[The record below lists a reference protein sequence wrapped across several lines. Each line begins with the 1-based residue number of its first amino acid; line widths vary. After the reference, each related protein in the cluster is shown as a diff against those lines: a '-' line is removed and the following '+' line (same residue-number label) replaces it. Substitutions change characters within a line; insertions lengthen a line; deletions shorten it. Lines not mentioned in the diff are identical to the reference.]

1 MAKFDIGDIV
11 VRKSYGKDIYFT
23 VAGIRQDELRN
34 TEYVLKGVFYR
45 IEADAHEE
53 DLLKE
58 DVRNVE
64 LNLRAELMRAR
75 KNALTK
81 AHVSRNYLGRIFGIY
96 RLRKIPGTIL
106 HIDSSSRFLNMC
118 TKLYKEAGIKSK
130 GYVVA
135 EKNQPG
141 IIRQALMW
149 VKPDILVITGH
160 DGIKKGKSNLNNIEN
175 YRNSKYYVQSV
186 KEARRYQKDP
196 DKLCIFAGACQ
207 SYFEAIMEAGA
218 NFASSP
224 GRININALDPALLSE
239 KVALTDRRNYV
250 TPEEVASI
258 IISGSA
264 GIGGI
269 KTRGRLTVV

>member
-1 MAKFDIGDIV
+1 MFK
-11 VRKSYGKDIYFT
+11 
-23 VAGIRQDELRN
+23 
-34 TEYVLKGVFYR
+34 VLKKQG
-45 IEADAHEE
+45 
-53 DLLKE
+53 
-58 DVRNVE
+58 
-64 LNLRAELMRAR
+64 
-75 KNALTK
+75 
-81 AHVSRNYLGRIFGIY
+81 
-96 RLRKIPGTIL
+96 
-106 HIDSSSRFLNMC
+106 
-118 TKLYKEAGIKSK
+118 GIK
-130 GYVVA
+130 
-135 EKNQPG
+135 
-141 IIRQALMW
+141 
-149 VKPDILVITGH
+149 
-160 DGIKKGKSNLNNIEN
+160 
-175 YRNSKYYVQSV
+175 
-186 KEARRYQKDP
+186 KDP

>member
-1 MAKFDIGDIV
+1 MAKFNIGDIV
-11 VRKSYGKDIYFT
+11 VRKSYGEDIYFT
-23 VAGIRQDELRN
+23 IAGIKGDKLHK
-34 TEYVLKGVFYR
+34 TEYVLRGVFFR
-45 IEADAHEE
+45 IETDALEE

-64 LNLRAELMRAR
+64 LYLKTELMRAR
-75 KNALTK
+75 QNAFRR
-81 AHVSRNYLGRIFGIY
+81 VYLNRMFGMY

-118 TKLYKEAGIKSK
+118 TRLYKETGIKSK

-135 EKNQPG
+135 ERNQPG
-141 IIRQALMW
+141 IIRQVLNR
-149 VKPDILVITGH
+149 VRPDILVVTGH
-160 DGIKKGKSNLNNIEN
+160 DGIKKGKSNLADIGN
-175 YRNSKYYVQSV
+175 YRNSKYFVQSV
-186 KEARRYQKDP
+186 KEARRFQKDP

-224 GRININALDPALLSE
+224 GRININALDPAILSE
-239 KVALTDRRNYV
+239 KVALTDKRYYV
-250 TPEEVASI
+250 IPEEVSSI

-269 KTRGRLTVV
+269 STRGRLTVV